1 MRQHFVPTVIIC
13 CGALLPASLL
23 KYVCSMKL
31 LSLQGRLIALFT
43 SDAQVIAQA
52 TAILP
57 LIAFVMVSSLHH
69 LLCVRTLTADFVIK
83 VLLFQVALAEVRFI
97 VHVLTLM
104 HGNFIIC
111 CCYFCAIDFVEFY
124 DLNVPDVLGIRTK
137 TIL

>member
-1 MRQHFVPTVIIC
+1 MRQHFAPTVIIC

-23 KYVCSMKL
+23 KHVCSMKL

-69 LLCVRTLTADFVIK
+69 LLCVRTLTVDFVI
-83 VLLFQVALAEVRFI
+83 
-97 VHVLTLM
+97 
-104 HGNFIIC
+104 
-111 CCYFCAIDFVEFY
+111 
-124 DLNVPDVLGIRTK
+124 
-137 TIL
+137 